1 MDGTD
6 HEKTNYRAG
15 LVVLIFSIILNINYF
30 IIACFLYG
38 LCILSLWYSPDLDHE
53 KSRPTQRWWI
63 FRGVWK
69 IYVNSGHREVLHS
82 FTWGPTILCVIPGLM
97 LMPYVWHSQNF
108 DVLWMLAGLVVATW
122 IHIITDKISAIK
134 NIPTKIKRWMLTKL
148 GFHHRKSRARY

>member
-1 MDGTD
+1 
-6 HEKTNYRAG
+6 
-15 LVVLIFSIILNINYF
+15 
-30 IIACFLYG
+30 
-38 LCILSLWYSPDLDHE
+38 
-53 KSRPTQRWWI
+53 
-63 FRGVWK
+63 
-69 IYVNSGHREVLHS
+69 
-82 FTWGPTILCVIPGLM
+82 M